1 MGIQATVMAVG
12 EISDEQIVAAEGY
25 LRERRWAFYGGE
37 PFLERE
43 KHHSDQVTFQRLSSR
58 YTPFYRR
65 GEWPYIHAVILAM
78 RTAFPHCT
86 ILYGGDWEFMEEA
99 TDELLAEYWQSWLE

>member
-12 EISDEQIVAAEGY
+12 EITDEQIAAAETY
-25 LRERRWAFYGGE
+25 LAERRWAFYGDE
-37 PFLERE
+37 PFLNRE
-43 KHHSDQVTFQRLSSR
+43 KSDVTQVTFQRLSSR
-58 YTPFYRR
+58 YSPFYRQ

-78 RTAFPHCT
+78 RAAFPHCK

-99 TDELLAEYWQSWLE
+99 TDELLAEYWESWLS